1 MRPRPVLMCGL
12 LVFIAS
18 TFFFVAGQNRQ
29 REEKDAAQSNDAKEA
44 NDQIEV
50 KTDRFSG
57 VTTLKLKPQVIL
69 DKPEHRLTIEV
80 ETKVGDKSASEWL
93 MDEVHAYFRITS
105 QSKGIVDFGDRE
117 LHFMLDGKPLNLGK
131 VAGRDPNF
139 VSIFNRGVLEQFSK
153 ASRIEMRFGTIEPTI
168 GQSVTTLLREY
179 ARQTLASHKA
189 AKERKL

>member
-1 MRPRPVLMCGL
+1 MR
-12 LVFIAS
+12 S
-18 TFFFVAGQNRQ
+18 FFVCALMLVTAGSIFSVAAQERQPENKGAGQTP
-29 REEKDAAQSNDAKEA
+29 EAKSA
-44 NDQIEV
+44 GDQIEV

-80 ETKVGDKSASEWL
+80 ETKVGDKSSSEWA

-105 QSKGIVDFGDRE
+105 QSKEFVDFGDRE

-139 VSIFNRGVLEQFSK
+139 VSVFNRGVLEQFSK

-168 GQSVTTLLREY
+168 GQSVATLLREY
-179 ARQTLASHKA
+179 AKQTLASHIA

>member
-1 MRPRPVLMCGL
+1 MRPI
-12 LVFIAS
+12 LVFALMFVIAGS
-18 TFFFVAGQNRQ
+18 IFLV
-29 REEKDAAQSNDAKEA
+29 AAQERQPENKGTAQTSEAKSA
-44 NDQIEV
+44 GDQIEV

-80 ETKVGDKSASEWL
+80 ETKVGDKSSSEWA

-105 QSKGIVDFGDRE
+105 QSKGFVDFGDRE
-117 LHFMLDGKPLNLGK
+117 LHFMLDGKPLNFGK

-139 VSIFNRGVLEQFSK
+139 VSIFNRGALEQFSK

-168 GQSVTTLLREY
+168 GQSVATLLREY
-179 ARQTLASHKA
+179 AKQTLASHKA